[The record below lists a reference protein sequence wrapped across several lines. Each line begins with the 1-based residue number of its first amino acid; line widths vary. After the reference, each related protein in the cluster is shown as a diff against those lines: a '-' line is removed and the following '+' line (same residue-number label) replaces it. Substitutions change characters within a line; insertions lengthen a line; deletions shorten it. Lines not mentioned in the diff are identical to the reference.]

1 MNNKKDIDKE
11 NRVEQAL
18 SLPTLCNI
26 NPRSIYNKAEEFHTL
41 VEEEDLDVVFISES
55 WEREYLPL
63 DQIIKLEDH
72 TVISNVSQRVGV
84 GGRPAIIANKR
95 KYNVQ
100 NVTNTLVQIPW
111 GVEAVS
117 CVLTPKNVKHNSKIQ
132 KIACCSI
139 YSKPASNKKTLLLD
153 HISDAYNTKYGRGL
167 HFVFAGD
174 LMT

>member
-1 MNNKKDIDKE
+1 MQQNGKDGDEIRRTIDVNKPMKKKTIDNKKDTSKDTSKEKE
-11 NRVEQAL
+11 NRFEQAL
-18 SLPTLCNI
+18 NLPTICNI
-26 NPRSIYNKAEEFHTL
+26 NPRSIYNKADEFHTL
-41 VEEEDLDVVFISES
+41 VEEEELDLIFISES

-111 GVEAVS
+111 G
-117 CVLTPKNVKHNSKIQ
+117 C
-132 KIACCSI
+132 
-139 YSKPASNKKTLLLD
+139 
-153 HISDAYNTKYGRGL
+153 
-167 HFVFAGD
+167 
-174 LMT
+174 